1 MALRTREQEVVD
13 DSGDGRTYN
22 SFDTSDLYIPMKIFS
37 LENFLEIA
45 EKIKTT
51 SYRKG
56 SEDYYAK

>member
-13 DSGDGRTYN
+13 DSGDGRAYN

-51 SYRKG
+51 SYGKG
-56 SEDYYAK
+56 SLI